1 MTVGIFHFRRNFFAG
16 RLGKLEISRIF
27 GALMNSSFLGELASK
42 RELRVS
48 SAILPNTTPRLSP

>member
-1 MTVGIFHFRRNFFAG
+1 MTVGIFHFRRNFFA
-16 RLGKLEISRIF
+16 GKLEISRIF